1 MLVTDDS
8 VSIRLAKL
16 YDLAQVKEF
25 LLQANL
31 PVEKIEE
38 KFDNFILLFDLQSK
52 LIGCAGLE
60 IYNSFGLIRS
70 VAIAKSLQNK
80 KLGSLLVN
88 NIEELARKK
97 EILVIY
103 LLTETAERFFTKHG
117 YNIVSRNEVPEEIQN
132 SFEYASSCKVSALVM
147 KKNL

>member
-70 VAIAKSLQNK
+70 VAIAKSFQNK